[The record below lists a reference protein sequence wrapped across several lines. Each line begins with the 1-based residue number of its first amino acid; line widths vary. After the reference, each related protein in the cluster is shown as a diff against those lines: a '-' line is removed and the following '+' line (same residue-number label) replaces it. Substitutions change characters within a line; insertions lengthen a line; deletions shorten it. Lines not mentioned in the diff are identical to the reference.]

1 LENVKLLSNANLAI
15 IMKVL
20 IDMTFVTEDILYL
33 SLPRVAMRFLH
44 GISAEN
50 RNHYCLLFE
59 ESSASGMHRL
69 LPEFDYL
76 TVNLFRQRK
85 SRMDFR
91 YFMLP
96 SIYKKAV
103 DNSGCDVLFI
113 PGEGWFATILKF
125 KIPSVVVIHDIKQYK
140 KDYVQYNEQTG
151 FVNRISSFVKKIC
164 FKKNLYKADRIITVS
179 EYTCQDIIQYFPR
192 VKAEKIRAIH
202 NTVAPIEYSKK
213 PNGLTYGKEYIL
225 NVNSIHQFKNPMT
238 LIKAFEKI
246 MNDIKYDLVL
256 VGRQTGYWTEAINP
270 YILEHHLEGR
280 IIRLENLEDS
290 ELRYLYENTKLFVTP
305 SLHEGFGFT
314 PVEAAIYGAPVISSK
329 SESLPEATMGLVR
342 YYEPATDEN
351 VLAKTM
357 LDMLQNPPSP
367 SELSQ
372 ISETFK
378 EEYSPRRQVE
388 QTEKIFRQVLKEYE
402 NIN

>member
-1 LENVKLLSNANLAI
+1 
-15 IMKVL
+15 MRVL
-20 IDMTFVTEDILYL
+20 IDMTFVTEEILFL

-44 GISAEN
+44 GISADN
-50 RNHYCLLFE
+50 RKNYRLLFE

-91 YFMLP
+91 YFLLP
-96 SIYKKAV
+96 FKYKKVV

-125 KIPSVVVIHDIKQYK
+125 KIPSIVVIHDIKQYK
-140 KDYVQYNEQTG
+140 KDFVQYNAQTG
-151 FVNRISSFVKKIC
+151 FINKISSFVKRVC
-164 FKKNLYKADRIITVS
+164 FERNLYKADKIITVS
-179 EYTCQDIIQYFPR
+179 EYTRQDIIQYFPR
-192 VKAEKIRAIH
+192 VKAEKIHAVH
-202 NTVAPIEYSKK
+202 NTVSLVESSKK
-213 PNGLTYGKEYIL
+213 PDELPTGKEYIL
-225 NVNSIHQFKNPMT
+225 NINTIHQFKNPMT

-246 MNDIKYDLVL
+246 IDDIELDLVL
-256 VGRQTGYWTEAINP
+256 VGRQTDYWTETIKP

-329 SESLPEATMGLVR
+329 SESLPEATMGLVK

-351 VLAKTM
+351 VLARTM
-357 LDMLQNPPSP
+357 LFMLQNPPSP
-367 SELSQ
+367 NELSR

-388 QTEKIFRQVLKEYE
+388 QTEKIFRQVLEEYE
-402 NIN
+402 SIN